1 MADLPAARKR
11 LGDRLAHYTID
22 LCARV
27 VADRLHF
34 RRVGLAVRERRFVN
48 GTIENASDDIA
59 VILVHN
65 YSRCRSSKPASGTSS
80 SSFRN
85 SSSAHLPFSKHYTT
99 YTRPFGTIPANKG
112 KLGRTNRHVKP
123 VASIHPFKISR
134 RQDRPPFHREEY
146 INVSLPAHC
155 RTQSCFTERLN
166 TGDVAFS
173 AAAYAIQV
181 VISRMVNAAASCYF
195 DSQNSSHR
203 SN

>member
-34 RRVGLAVRERRFVN
+34 RRVGLAVRERRFFN
-48 GTIENASDDIA
+48 GAIENASDDIA

-65 YSRCRSSKPASGTSS
+65 YSMCRSSEPASGTAN

-99 YTRPFGTIPANKG
+99 YTRPFGTIPANKST
-112 KLGRTNRHVKP
+112 KLSTECLFYLTNWDWDGQTGMLNRLLPSIPLKYHAVKI
-123 VASIHPFKISR
+123 A
-134 RQDRPPFHREEY
+134 
-146 INVSLPAHC
+146 
-155 RTQSCFTERLN
+155 
-166 TGDVAFS
+166 
-173 AAAYAIQV
+173 
-181 VISRMVNAAASCYF
+181 
-195 DSQNSSHR
+195 HR
-203 SN
+203 STEKNTSTSHCQRTAEHSHASPKD

>member
-1 MADLPAARKR
+1 M
-11 LGDRLAHYTID
+11 
-22 LCARV
+22 
-27 VADRLHF
+27 
-34 RRVGLAVRERRFVN
+34 
-48 GTIENASDDIA
+48 
-59 VILVHN
+59 
-65 YSRCRSSKPASGTSS
+65 CRSSEPASGTAN

-85 SSSAHLPFSKHYTT
+85 SSSSHLPFSKHYTT
-99 YTRPFGTIPANKG
+99 YTRPFGTIPAIPANKS

-123 VASIHPFKISR
+123 GASIHPFKISR

-155 RTQSCFTERLN
+155 RTQSYFTERLN

-181 VISRMVNAAASCYF
+181 VISRMVNAAASYYF